1 LSAIPRVELGRRL
14 RREFER
20 FQFEVRTQA
29 VWESGTTWGRVTDV
43 SRNGLFIE
51 LAEPPGFGAHFTAN
65 LALNVPLQLH
75 CVVRRVV
82 PGRGIGVSLAVPAE
96 SKKRFEALLTALS
109 LGADP
114 AATAAKAQRSGSP
127 RPTAKL
133 TAVAVAAGAGAT
145 RHKN

>member
-1 LSAIPRVELGRRL
+1 M
-14 RREFER
+14 
-20 FQFEVRTQA
+20 
-29 VWESGTTWGRVTDV
+29 

-96 SKKRFEALLTALS
+96 SKKRFEALLAPALS

-114 AATAAKAQRSGSP
+114 AATAAKAQRSETP

-133 TAVAVAAGAGAT
+133 TAVAVAAGAGTT